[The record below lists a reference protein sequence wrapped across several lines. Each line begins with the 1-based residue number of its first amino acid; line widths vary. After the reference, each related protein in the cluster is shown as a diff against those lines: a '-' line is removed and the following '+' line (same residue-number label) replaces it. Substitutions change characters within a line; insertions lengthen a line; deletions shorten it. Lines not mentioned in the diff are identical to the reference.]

1 MGVGLKQ
8 YRSQFRI
15 TQQVLAEKIGVS
27 QQTVARWE
35 SGTSHIPSKYLK
47 DLAVL
52 FGGQVADFVEG
63 AAGVGEKVVAIRPSA
78 TASSDEDDLAWG
90 GAMLRFCVVKPG
102 DDESAAYSY
111 PITGGEYNRLFEALH
126 CLGDAGD
133 ESDGLWI
140 EFKTLDNRWVIV
152 NTAHLSGVTMLSD
165 AVEMMPT
172 YEHDEVYKAA
182 RKILMGDLPNS
193 DSTADDDYP
202 YSENLMQSARD
213 FIEEVGNVDSAFT
226 RIDGIAYETATGVR
240 YGCAAD
246 DDALG
251 ALHDTF
257 ELCSDHAAPNRFVDI
272 GPEGQ
277 RHKSTFVRLGS
288 LRLIEVSLL
297 RLSDFLSQ

>member
-1 MGVGLKQ
+1 M
-8 YRSQFRI
+8 
-15 TQQVLAEKIGVS
+15 
-27 QQTVARWE
+27 
-35 SGTSHIPSKYLK
+35 
-47 DLAVL
+47 

-63 AAGVGEKVVAIRPSA
+63 AAGVGKKVVAIRPSA

-111 PITGGEYNRLFEALH
+111 PITEGEHDRLFEALH

-133 ESDGLWI
+133 ESDDMWI

-165 AVEMMPT
+165 AVEMMPN
-172 YEHDEVYKAA
+172 YEHAEVYKAA
-182 RKILMGDLPNS
+182 RKVLMADLP
-193 DSTADDDYP
+193 DSGSAADDDYP
-202 YSENLMQSARD
+202 YSEQLMQSARD
-213 FIEEVGNVDSAFT
+213 FIGEVGDGDTALT
-226 RIDGIAYETATGVR
+226 RIDGIAYETEVGVR
-240 YGCAAD
+240 HGCPAD

-251 ALHDTF
+251 TLHDTF
-257 ELCSDHAAPNRFVDI
+257 KLRSDHAAPNRFIDI